1 VTAAVTDGISS
12 KSMLVLAVGSTTA
25 GNGTLAGLLAAGRS
39 VPAAAG
45 VSRAS
50 ATGTA
55 APPVAAPAAAAAAV
69 GNQQRPQ
76 MRQTPAANP
85 QQQQQQQQQQAQPQP
100 VMQLLSC
107 STLLSPCCSSNKLG
121 SVSNSVTSSCLR
133 IGSISLGH
141 EGWYVAGV
149 GSTSHSLSRTSVVK
163 TNQGQQQQQDQL
175 MILMD

>member
-55 APPVAAPAAAAAAV
+55 APPVAAPAAAAAAAAV

-76 MRQTPAANP
+76 MRQTPAAKP
-85 QQQQQQQQQQAQPQP
+85 QQQQQQQAQPQP

-149 GSTSHSLSRTSVVK
+149 GSTNHSLSRTSVVK